1 MLDDIK
7 GSVRQAAANLSRVL
21 TGLVLRTLEADTA
34 SSSNANK
41 MLESVIPFIFSPS
54 GLESSAEAVQ
64 ASSLKT
70 LLEIVKKAKVT
81 TLRPFVPDLVENLLG
96 LFTSLESAVV
106 NYLYLNAS
114 KYNIEEIEIDS
125 ARLQGV
131 RNSPLM
137 EAIDRCLEALDDET
151 MSKLS
156 TKLQDSMRA
165 AVGMPSKVRA
175 LLDCLVMSSLTD
187 IGRLC
192 SGTSVF
198 EHAEKLSFQAVHR
211 RLPESHTTIHV

>member
-7 GSVRQAAANLSRVL
+7 GSVRQAAADLSRVL

-70 LLEIVKKAKVT
+70 LLEIVKKTKVT
-81 TLRPFVPDLVENLLG
+81 TLRPFVPELVENLLA
-96 LFTSLESAVV
+96 LFTGLESVVV

-114 KYNIEEIEIDS
+114 KYNIEESDIDNS
-125 ARLQGV
+125 RLQGV

-137 EAIDRCLEALDDET
+137 EAIDRCFDALDDET

-156 TKLQDSMRA
+156 IKLQSSMKA

-175 LLDCLVMSSLTD
+175 
-187 IGRLC
+187 I
-192 SGTSVF
+192 F
-198 EHAEKLSFQAVHR
+198 H
-211 RLPESHTTIHV
+211 